1 MVREKR
7 KISNRDNCSKTSG
20 SLWQYYRDEPNA
32 SFTESGSFKFKARI
46 TGSSPDD
53 NNVEIMLKHFKIA
66 LPLKYLERTLEMLLI
81 NREINLILTW
91 SENCATS
98 FATRKITFAI
108 TDTKLYVPI
117 VTLSTQD
124 NAKLLEQLK
133 SSFKRTIN

>member
-1 MVREKR
+1 
-7 KISNRDNCSKTSG
+7 
-20 SLWQYYRDEPNA
+20 
-32 SFTESGSFKFKARI
+32 
-46 TGSSPDD
+46 
-53 NNVEIMLKHFKIA
+53 MLKNVKIA

-108 TDTKLYVPI
+108 TDTKIYVPI

>member
-1 MVREKR
+1 MSRQKR
-7 KISNRDNCSKTSG
+7 KISNRDNCSNTSG

-32 SFTESGSFKFKARI
+32 FFTESGSFKFKARI

-53 NNVEIMLKHFKIA
+53 KNVEIMLKIFKIA

-108 TDTKLYVPI
+108 TDTKIYVPI